1 MALNRAGRGP
11 RSGGGGQPQTPN
23 SLRAPSVTALKKRRA
38 TSPDVGGLQPPLTPS
53 TKPRRTIPSL
63 LILAMFCVC
72 SDLCCR
78 DPATPRTWRGD
89 ELLGGGPTG
98 SIGTGVFLG
107 TSEKQLDGKRR
118 LLIPQE
124 FRTSDN
130 GADLGVFCFFSVE
143 SDCLEAGGDKLMAEY
158 VAMIEALPFG
168 DDWRTALEETVYG
181 GQKQLAYDG
190 GGRITLPESLC
201 QEAGLGEDVVIVGLG
216 PRFQIWD
223 RARWNARKD
232 ERRVLARKAM

>member
-1 MALNRAGRGP
+1 M
-11 RSGGGGQPQTPN
+11 
-23 SLRAPSVTALKKRRA
+23 
-38 TSPDVGGLQPPLTPS
+38 
-53 TKPRRTIPSL
+53 
-63 LILAMFCVC
+63 
-72 SDLCCR
+72 
-78 DPATPRTWRGD
+78 
-89 ELLGGGPTG
+89 
-98 SIGTGVFLG
+98 FLG

-118 LLIPQE
+118 LLIPQD
-124 FRTSDN
+124 FRTADN
-130 GADLGVFCFFSVE
+130 GAEFGVFCFFSVE

-158 VAMIEALPFG
+158 VAMIEGLPFG

-201 QEAGLGEDVVIVGLG
+201 QDAGLGEDVVIVGLG

-232 ERRVLARKAM
+232 ERRELARRAMRERGDVARRRMPGNDA